1 MKNFIGLNIRYLC
14 ENNYLSQDEF
24 GAKFGLK
31 KSVVGT
37 YVRGISH
44 PKIEVMQ
51 RICEE
56 YGLTLDELVNQD
68 LYLKNKGYSS
78 SPSYSTVA
86 EPVTPDYE
94 AEKEALLKTIEAQQ
108 ITIAALQLAIDTIK
122 NKNL

>member
-1 MKNFIGLNIRYLC
+1 MKNFIGLNIKYLC

-37 YVRGISH
+37 YVRGIST

-51 RICEE
+51 NICLE
-56 YGLTLDELVNQD
+56 YGLTLDEFVTED
-68 LYLKNKGYSS
+68 LYLKNKGYKS
-78 SPSYSTVA
+78 SPIYAAA
-86 EPVTPDYE
+86 EPTPDYE
-94 AEKEALLKTIEAQQ
+94 AEKQAFLKTIEAQKV
-108 ITIAALQLAIDTIK
+108 TIEALKLAIETLQ

>member
-1 MKNFIGLNIRYLC
+1 MKNFIGLNIKYLC

-37 YVRGISH
+37 YVRGIST

-51 RICEE
+51 NICTE
-56 YGLTLDELVNQD
+56 YGLTLDEFVKED
-68 LYLKNKGYSS
+68 LYLKHKGYKS
-78 SPSYSTVA
+78 SPSYAVS
-86 EPVTPDYE
+86 EPSSPDYE
-94 AEKEALLKTIEAQQ
+94 AEKQALLKTIEAQNT
-108 ITIAALQLAIDTIK
+108 TIEALKLAIDTLK